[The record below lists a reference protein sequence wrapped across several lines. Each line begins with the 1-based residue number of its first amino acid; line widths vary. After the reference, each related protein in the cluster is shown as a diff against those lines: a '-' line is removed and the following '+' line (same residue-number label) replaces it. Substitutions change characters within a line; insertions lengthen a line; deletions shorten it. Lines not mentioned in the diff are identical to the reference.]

1 MQLTHRG
8 VADAAHPSE
17 GMSMATYI
25 LIHGAGDVGWYW
37 HLVEAEL
44 RRRGNDVVA
53 PDLPCDDDSAGLSEY
68 ADTVIRAID
77 GRTDLVVVAQS
88 SGGFTA
94 PLVCDRVAVD
104 LLVLVAPMIPLPHEA
119 PADYWTNTRYED
131 EAREHVD
138 DPIELF
144 YQDVPPELASEA
156 LRRGRRQSEAR
167 MDEPVPLDAWPNA
180 PTRVLL
186 CRDDRLFPAAFVR
199 RVAQERLGIT
209 PDEMD
214 GGHTP
219 ALSRPKEL
227 ADRLEAYV
235 AQQATSRPPPR
246 RRASPCANMQP
257 GVASRKDDRGGSMD
271 DVARNID
278 VVKRLEQ
285 AYNTRDTDTIR
296 ASVAAN
302 FVAHTVGSEMLP
314 PGVEGAIAANEG
326 SVASFPDKRTEIL
339 EIFGDGDR
347 VVSHVRMTGT
357 NDGGIPWANVPANG
371 NHVDFDWIQI
381 SRHDDEGR
389 IAETWAQ
396 MDVAKMFMQ
405 LGAMETP
412 EGM

>member
-1 MQLTHRG
+1 
-8 VADAAHPSE
+8 
-17 GMSMATYI
+17 
-25 LIHGAGDVGWYW
+25 
-37 HLVEAEL
+37 
-44 RRRGNDVVA
+44 
-53 PDLPCDDDSAGLSEY
+53 
-68 ADTVIRAID
+68 
-77 GRTDLVVVAQS
+77 
-88 SGGFTA
+88 
-94 PLVCDRVAVD
+94 
-104 LLVLVAPMIPLPHEA
+104 
-119 PADYWTNTRYED
+119 
-131 EAREHVD
+131 
-138 DPIELF
+138 
-144 YQDVPPELASEA
+144 
-156 LRRGRRQSEAR
+156 
-167 MDEPVPLDAWPNA
+167 
-180 PTRVLL
+180 
-186 CRDDRLFPAAFVR
+186 
-199 RVAQERLGIT
+199 
-209 PDEMD
+209 
-214 GGHTP
+214 
-219 ALSRPKEL
+219 
-227 ADRLEAYV
+227 
-235 AQQATSRPPPR
+235 
-246 RRASPCANMQP
+246 
-257 GVASRKDDRGGSMD
+257 MD

-314 PGVEGAIAANEG
+314 PGVEGAIAANAG

-405 LGAMETP
+405 LGAMEAP